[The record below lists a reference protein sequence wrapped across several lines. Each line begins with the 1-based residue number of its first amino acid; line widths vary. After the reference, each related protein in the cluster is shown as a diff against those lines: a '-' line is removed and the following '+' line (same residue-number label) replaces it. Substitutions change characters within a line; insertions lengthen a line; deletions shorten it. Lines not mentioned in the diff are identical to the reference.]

1 MKHII
6 NILKEDS
13 KKLDNPIELK
23 ILREI
28 IEPAFKELINNA
40 EEMYSHLEKRVYD
53 DILLTEE
60 DYEIST
66 TLIKLEE
73 LNYHNRY
80 FSPIIPLEKNGYD
93 SDEVLKK
100 LKNGEEAN
108 IGKVYIPVSHEELNS
123 ILNSSFT
130 GTIISEDDIKCQI
143 VLKVSETNE
152 YLKKEKEIYDLF
164 YKNNLKWIT
173 INNPYSRRFFDL
185 NIVKVKSEIMD
196 IQEIKT
202 IDCDFNGIEVRR
214 DLIAVWNIVEDD
226 KSLAIGIEPAE
237 DSINYSYKF
246 DSEEMKIE
254 GNSLIPKVKNAEIKA
269 IYKEEDGNY
278 RVICDKDENI
288 EWKFYIF
295 RRLDLTKYENHDFTI
310 FRNQKDSIFNRFKI
324 KTNSRVRS
332 KIEIIRKVNDFGK
345 NFNLKLADISFEKNY
360 DKSILSLDLNYFIRD
375 EIREDKINEFLV
387 LKFENNSKHFLQRE
401 IMSFIV
407 SEIQDDFPDLIC
419 VGEFL

>member
-108 IGKVYIPVSHEELNS
+108 IGKVYIPVSHEELN
-123 ILNSSFT
+123 
-130 GTIISEDDIKCQI
+130 
-143 VLKVSETNE
+143 
-152 YLKKEKEIYDLF
+152 
-164 YKNNLKWIT
+164 
-173 INNPYSRRFFDL
+173 
-185 NIVKVKSEIMD
+185 
-196 IQEIKT
+196 
-202 IDCDFNGIEVRR
+202 
-214 DLIAVWNIVEDD
+214 
-226 KSLAIGIEPAE
+226 
-237 DSINYSYKF
+237 
-246 DSEEMKIE
+246 
-254 GNSLIPKVKNAEIKA
+254 
-269 IYKEEDGNY
+269 
-278 RVICDKDENI
+278 
-288 EWKFYIF
+288 
-295 RRLDLTKYENHDFTI
+295 
-310 FRNQKDSIFNRFKI
+310 
-324 KTNSRVRS
+324 
-332 KIEIIRKVNDFGK
+332 
-345 NFNLKLADISFEKNY
+345 
-360 DKSILSLDLNYFIRD
+360 
-375 EIREDKINEFLV
+375 
-387 LKFENNSKHFLQRE
+387 
-401 IMSFIV
+401 
-407 SEIQDDFPDLIC
+407 
-419 VGEFL
+419 